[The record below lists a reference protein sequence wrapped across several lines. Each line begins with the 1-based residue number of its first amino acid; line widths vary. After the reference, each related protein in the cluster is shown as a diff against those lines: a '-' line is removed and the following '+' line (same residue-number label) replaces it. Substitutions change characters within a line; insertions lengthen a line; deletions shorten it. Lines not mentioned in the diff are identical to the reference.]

1 MKYVSTSVML
11 NSNEPV
17 RVVCLQKLTNHL
29 TFNGAILIS
38 KNIFIKAKKLFS
50 FDRARNLI
58 KIDIRRWKIYLKA
71 PKFIFRSDFSKK

>member
-38 KNIFIKAKKLFS
+38 KDIFIKAKKLFS

-58 KIDIRRWKIYLKA
+58 KIDRRWKIYLKA